1 MRKENKIMATLKNY
15 YAVAE
20 TVQRYGGRYY
30 YAIYNDGNTYTVGD
44 KVIVSGACDDVLE
57 ITNILTPEE
66 ISRNITAEVICK
78 VDTSAYDARVQ
89 RCKKADKLKK
99 EMDKM
104 IKAMD
109 ESKKYEMY
117 AEESPA
123 LAEKLNEYK
132 TLV

>member
-1 MRKENKIMATLKNY
+1 MAALKGY

-20 TVQRYGGRYY
+20 TKQGNFHYC
-30 YAIYNDGNTYTVGD
+30 YAIYDDGNTYKVGD
-44 KVIVSGACDDVLE
+44 QIIVSGRCGDVLE
-57 ITNILTPEE
+57 ITNILCPEE
-66 ISRNITAEVICK
+66 IATNICAEVICK
-78 VDTSAYDARVQ
+78 VDTTAYDKRVKN
-89 RCKKADKLKK
+89 REKADKLKK

-117 AEESPA
+117 AEENPDV
-123 LAEKLNEYK
+123 AEILNEYK

>member
-1 MRKENKIMATLKNY
+1 
-15 YAVAE
+15 
-20 TVQRYGGRYY
+20 
-30 YAIYNDGNTYTVGD
+30 
-44 KVIVSGACDDVLE
+44 
-57 ITNILTPEE
+57 
-66 ISRNITAEVICK
+66 
-78 VDTSAYDARVQ
+78 
-89 RCKKADKLKK
+89 
-99 EMDKM
+99 M

>member
-1 MRKENKIMATLKNY
+1 MAVLKGY

-20 TVQRYGGRYY
+20 TVQGYGGKYY
-30 YAIYNDGNTYTVGD
+30 YAIYNDGNTYKAGD
-44 KVIVSGACDDVLE
+44 KVIVSGTCNDVLE
-57 ITNILTPEE
+57 IKNILTPEE

-78 VDTSAYDARVQ
+78 VDTFAYDTRIQ
-89 RCKKADKLKK
+89 RRRKADKLKK

-117 AEESPA
+117 AEENPA